1 MAAADCLN
9 EKQEEEFPA
18 MFCLRHFVFAVI
30 AGALVWASSVAHA
43 SNHLKL
49 KVDVSCKKGAAI
61 FKVRN
66 EGDRWPKTGR
76 FEVYNVEDKSLII
89 QRKFRLAAGQKATFR
104 VKDVA
109 SSYGEVGLWVQPS
122 WYQRGF
128 KYDATVV
135 CH

>member
-1 MAAADCLN
+1 MLR
-9 EKQEEEFPA
+9 F
-18 MFCLRHFVFAVI
+18 RHFVFAVV
-30 AGALVWASSVAHA
+30 AAAFVAASFVAYA
-43 SNHLKL
+43 STHLKL
-49 KVDVSCKKGAAI
+49 SVSASCKKGAAI
-61 FKVRN
+61 FKVLN
-66 EGDRWPKTGR
+66 EGDRWPKSGR
-76 FEVYNVEDKSLII
+76 FEVYSVEDKSLIS

-109 SSYGEVGLWVQPS
+109 DSYGEVGLWVQPS